1 MHKKYHIGIFHSF
14 SDLLSY
20 LDDRLI
26 FIGNNHRNACV
37 QIIHDD
43 GKTELKTKE
52 FLTNNN
58 YGLKEKTNLQ
68 LEILFSNT
76 NNKWNSNNFDVFFV
90 NTKYNAENIPSII
103 EDVNSD
109 DVAFTKKSFHFLNSD
124 SYFDYYYKWRNK
136 GKVETSGNPSEP
148 CKMINKNAKPF

>member
-26 FIGNNHRNACV
+26 SLGNKDRNACV
-37 QIIHDD
+37 QIIHDN

-58 YGLKEKTNLQ
+58 YGLKEKANFE
-68 LEILFSNT
+68 LEILFPNY
-76 NNKWNSNNFDVFFV
+76 NNKKSSNNFDVLFV
-90 NTKYNAENIPSII
+90 NTKYNTEDITSII
-103 EDVNSD
+103 EDVD
-109 DVAFTKKSFHFLNSD
+109 TKDIPFARRSFHFLNSD
-124 SYFDYYYKWRNK
+124 SYFDHYYQWRSK
-136 GKVETSGNPSEP
+136 EEVETIGKPSEP
-148 CKMINKNAKPF
+148 CRMINKNVKPF